1 MVHLAGGTC
10 ALVCKNLFNDA
21 AVEVVVAA
29 SAVVVINFG
38 VFFVDANAISFL
50 MLFLLFML

>member
-10 ALVCKNLFNDA
+10 ALVCKNLFND

-50 MLFLLFML
+50 MLLLLFML